1 MEHREETGLVGL
13 TTDIVISYLEKN
25 SINADQVG
33 DLIKSV
39 HTALS
44 KVGSAEEAEPEAVNE
59 TKSRMEIR
67 RSITDD
73 YLISFVDGR
82 NYRTL
87 KRHLTLHGM
96 TPDEYRTRFGLPADY
111 PMVAPSYSAARSEM
125 AKKMGLGARGR
136 GGDAAAKPAS
146 KPRKKPAPKA
156 TEPIA

>member
-1 MEHREETGLVGL
+1 MEHREETGLVVL

-125 AKKMGLGARGR
+125 AKKIGLGAKGR
-136 GGDAAAKPAS
+136 GGAAAPAPKPA
-146 KPRKKPAPKA
+146 RKKPAPKVS
-156 TEPIA
+156 EPAA